1 MAVFC
6 RVFLFC
12 RVFFS
17 SLPSVLFS
25 ALGKDIGMPSAIIL
39 PSVVS
44 EALGK
49 QLFCRV
55 PDKMHSANLLALG
68 KSVVSGSVYMMLEP
82 KENGADDLLFGCLDP
97 KWV

>member
-6 RVFLFC
+6 RVSLFC
-12 RVFFS
+12 RVFCP
-17 SLPSVLFS
+17 SLSSVLFS
-25 ALGKDIGMPSAIIL
+25 ALGKDIGIPSAVIL
-39 PSVVS
+39 PTVVS
-44 EALGK
+44 ETLGK
-49 QLFCRV
+49 QFFCRV

-82 KENGADDLLFGCLDP
+82 KKNGADDLLFGCLDP